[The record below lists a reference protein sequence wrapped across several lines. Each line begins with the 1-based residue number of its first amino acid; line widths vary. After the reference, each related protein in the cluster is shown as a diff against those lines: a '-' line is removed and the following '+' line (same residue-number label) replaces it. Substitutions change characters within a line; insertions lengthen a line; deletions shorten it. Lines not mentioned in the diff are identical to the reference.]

1 MNFAHMVEMIL
12 VEKKSKK
19 ARKKKKVLSG
29 DKLIKRLP
37 VGLWGVWGYGGDY
50 SGGGEGDGGG
60 GE

>member
-1 MNFAHMVEMIL
+1 MVEIIL

-19 ARKKKKVLSG
+19 ARKKRKVLSG